1 MLPTTTPQKGAD
13 ANVIAQPQFP
23 AGNPQNVPANELP
36 YQTYERVTGQKWGNP
51 AQMAPVLAEHGIT
64 AAPGSSEANI
74 ALQQKLLAQPTGSPV
89 TGAPTGQKEVL
100 SSEAVPGKTQTGSAP
115 TADTD
120 KAATSVSDIIKRAVT
135 PTGKDLEYVSKE
147 SPEITQYSTEK
158 SQALEKEK
166 AATLER
172 YNQLES
178 EEKRKNENDAK
189 QLIGTTK
196 NRLAELGILD
206 TSTAGLQYMND
217 IQSDINEISRTTAS
231 KYAIM
236 RLDLDA
242 KVKNSLLEAVNT
254 QIKDI
259 NDRVKTR
266 IDQLQ
271 KGADI
276 AGNFYKTLSD
286 QEIAQEKNKLD
297 KERLAVDEAYNKGR
311 LSIDAY
317 NSELT
322 RIKNEKDAII
332 RSRQVDI
339 NSFAAQTGRMKAES
353 EIGTRR
359 VPFDQWAK
367 EEGARRG
374 QTLDISSP
382 QVRAQYY
389 QQNPVT
395 LKSLQK
401 SLDTEQATRK
411 EVVQDMVDKGE
422 ITLEQAQMIHPDI
435 APLIRR
441 KGASQLEKMM
451 YDLASFSSTSAPEQ
465 QASAS
470 TEPEEAAPTAY

>member
-1 MLPTTTPQKGAD
+1 MNTKDTIKDPLAVPTQTPNPAPVST
-13 ANVIAQPQFP
+13 AAP
-23 AGNPQNVPANELP
+23 AGELP
-36 YQTYERVTGQKWGNP
+36 FQTYERVTGQKWGTP
-51 AQMAPVLAEHGIT
+51 EQMAPILTGHGIT
-64 AAPGSSEANI
+64 AAPGSAEANL
-74 ALQQKLLAQPTGSPV
+74 ALQQKLIAQPTGAPA
-89 TGAPTGQKEVL
+89 TGAPT
-100 SSEAVPGKTQTGSAP
+100 VPTGTPAPETAQGKAP
-115 TADTD
+115 TGAAPTDTD
-120 KAATSVSDIIKRAVT
+120 KAATSVADMIKLAAN
-135 PTGKDLEYVSKE
+135 PTGKGLEYVTKDSTE
-147 SPEITQYSTEK
+147 VAQYSMEK

-172 YNQLES
+172 YNQLEA
-178 EEKRKNENDAK
+178 EENRKNENDAK
-189 QLIGTTK
+189 QLIGTTN

-206 TSTAGLQYMND
+206 TSTAGVQYMND
-217 IQSDINEISRTTAS
+217 IQSDINEINRTTAS

-297 KERLAVDEAYNKGR
+297 RERLAVDEAYNKGR

-317 NSELT
+317 KAEID
-322 RIKNEKDAII
+322 RIKNEKDAMI

-339 NSFAAQTGRMKAES
+339 NAFQAETGRMKANA
-353 EIGTRR
+353 EIGTPRI
-359 VPFDQWAK
+359 PFDQWAK

-395 LKSLQK
+395 LKALQK